1 MPKSTKFDPKSPGFI
16 ASVTYVILA
25 ALAATG
31 VEFPQDAQTLA
42 GDFETTLNTGGI
54 LAVTGLLVSSIVFPV
69 WNFKKRGGKISGKSI
84 ISNTTFWVSAV
95 TALLAS
101 AVLFGFTVPDGTA
114 DQIVAAVYAKDWGV
128 LISVL
133 GLNVINPLVRFLKD
147 QQAAIQA
154 GANEG

>member
-1 MPKSTKFDPKSPGFI
+1 MS
-16 ASVTYVILA
+16 
-25 ALAATG
+25 
-31 VEFPQDAQTLA
+31 E
-42 GDFETTLNTGGI
+42 
-54 LAVTGLLVSSIVFPV
+54 
-69 WNFKKRGGKISGKSI
+69 
-84 ISNTTFWVSAV
+84 V
-95 TALLAS
+95 TAILES

-154 GANEG
+154 DANEG